1 MPLNLSAIGSV
12 GDPTERTWT
21 SKDALL
27 YAVAVGAG
35 SPDVTDELSFTTEN
49 SHGVTQQVL
58 PTFVV
63 LLGAGGGFRNIGTF
77 NPAMLVH
84 AEQAIELHAPLPVE
98 GRVTVTGE
106 LVDILDKRSG
116 ALIVSESRAVDAA
129 TGDPIFTARSAAF
142 IRGEGGF
149 AGEGGSTPRRPAPE
163 PPPIPE
169 RAPDHEVTFQTL
181 PTQAL
186 LYRLCGDRNPLH
198 SDPTFAARAGF
209 DRPILHGLCTYGFAG
224 RALLRALCDGDPSR
238 FRSMAGR
245 FTSPVFP
252 GESLTTSMW
261 VDGDVA
267 AFRTTS
273 SSGAVVIDRGRCT
286 FTP

>member
-1 MPLNLSAIGSV
+1 VPLNLTAIGSV
-12 GDPTERTWT
+12 SDPIERTWT

-35 SPDVTDELSFTTEN
+35 SPDVTNELTFTTEN
-49 SHGVTQQVL
+49 SHGVDQQVL
-58 PTFVV
+58 PTYVV
-63 LLGAGGGFRNIGTF
+63 LLGAGGGFRDIGTF

-84 AEQAIELHAPLPVE
+84 AEQSIELHQPLPVE
-98 GRVTVTGE
+98 GRVSVTGE

-116 ALIVSESRAVDAA
+116 ALV
-129 TGDPIFTARSAAF
+129 FTARSSAF

-163 PPPIPE
+163 APPVPE

-181 PTQAL
+181 AHQAL
-186 LYRLCGDRNPLH
+186 IYRLCGDRNPLH

-224 RALLRALCDGDPSR
+224 RALLQALCGGDPAR
-238 FRSMAGR
+238 FLSMAGR
-245 FTSPVFP
+245 FTSPVWP
-252 GESLTTSMW
+252 GESLTTTMW

-273 SSGAVVIDRGRCT
+273 SSGAVVIDRGRCR